1 MKSKVI
7 IALLL
12 ACCALFL
19 AWGIS
24 NIAFKEMLGTLENI
38 SAPSEKLRLVNVVS
52 RKISSMDQL
61 QREQILQSPESY
73 RIGIRVSRQL
83 RNVLDTLGRLYAG
96 DSAQLARI
104 FTIKRLLTERDKQ
117 FISYLRIREKVI
129 NDNAVSNKVRD
140 INSIVSRS
148 NAMSDSTVLASEERS
163 STTTIYPEEKERGF
177 LARLFGKKR
186 NDEGKSIKIVSEER
200 VKRDTIALA
209 AEDSIARE
217 LERSLRMIDVERKK
231 KSARFLKEEA
241 VLAKANAN
249 LIRQMQDLLG
259 KVENEVVSQIEV
271 NSVQAK
277 RVVNTG
283 IDTMGIIMVVFGV
296 ITVVLLY
303 LILTDITKSAK
314 YRHELELARDEAE
327 YHGKAKQRFLS
338 NMSHEIR
345 TPLQSIIGYSELIKD
360 QDIPQKKHVQA
371 IRHSSEHLLQ
381 IVNQILDYN
390 RIVSGKFTFNRE
402 VFDMWALMN
411 EVVSVI
417 RPQAAY
423 KGLTLETFL
432 EIEGA
437 RYVEGDAFRLKQI
450 LYNLLGNA
458 VKFTD
463 SGEVLLRAFYKKK
476 DDEAFYTF
484 SVKDTGI
491 GFSEQESQRIF
502 GEFEQGESVATNHN
516 AGTGLGLAIVKSLTE
531 AQNGRIYVKSS
542 PGKGSLFTVYLAY
555 KITAPPVIVPDDLK
569 KPNVFEGLV
578 WIVDD
583 DRLIL
588 DLCGIIFKKNSIPFH
603 RFETPS
609 ALLAN
614 EVAHDLRFVFM
625 DIRMPEMDGITLC
638 RLLREKVGNLVKI
651 YAITA
656 QVLPD
661 EREFLLENGF
671 DGLLMKPFREEE
683 LLSILSNNSQQEN
696 TGTTFDFT
704 TLKKMT
710 MGDEKLLQAIIVRFK
725 TDSIDDIALATQAM
739 KDGRISDVIL
749 IVHRLAG
756 RIAQIGHR
764 ELSGTFRKLEIR
776 IGRSKVLNEE
786 LANELSG
793 LLSALEMFCYSIS

>member
-19 AWGIS
+19 VWGIS

-61 QREQILQSPESY
+61 QREQILQNPESY
-73 RIGIRVSRQL
+73 RRAIRVSKQL
-83 RNVLDTLGRLYAG
+83 RSVLDTLGRLYAR
-96 DSAQLARI
+96 DSAQLVRI
-104 FTIKRLLTERDKQ
+104 LTIKRLLTERDKQ

-140 INSIVSRS
+140 INSIVSRG

-163 STTTIYPEEKERGF
+163 STTTIYPEEKERSF
-177 LARLFGKKR
+177 LGRLFGKKR

-209 AEDSIARE
+209 AEDSIAQE

-231 KSARFLKEEA
+231 KSAKFLKEEA
-241 VLAKANAN
+241 ILAKANAN

-277 RVVNTG
+277 RVVKTG
-283 IDTMGIIMVVFGV
+283 IDTMGIIMVVFGM

-303 LILTDITKSAK
+303 LILTDITKSAR

-345 TPLQSIIGYSELIKD
+345 TPLQSIIGYSDLIKD
-360 QDIPQKKHVQA
+360 QDIPEKKHVQA

-402 VFDMWALMN
+402 AFDIWSLIN

-417 RPQAAY
+417 GPQAAS
-423 KGLTLETFL
+423 KGLTLKTLL

-463 SGEVLLRAFYKKK
+463 SGEVLLRAFYKRK
-476 DDEAFYTF
+476 DNEAFYTF
-484 SVKDTGI
+484 SVKDTGV
-491 GFSEQESQRIF
+491 GFSAQESQRIF
-502 GEFEQGESVATNHN
+502 GEFEQGESVAVNHN

-542 PGKGSLFTVYLAY
+542 PGRGSLFTVYLSY
-555 KITAPPVIVPDDLK
+555 QITAPPVIAPNDLK
-569 KPNVFEGLV
+569 KRNIFKGLV

-588 DLCGIIFKKNSIPFH
+588 DLCSIIFKKNSISYQ
-603 RFETPS
+603 RFNTPS
-609 ALLAN
+609 ALLTH

-638 RLLREKVGNLVKI
+638 RLLREKVGSLVKI

-683 LLSILSNNSQQEN
+683 LLSILLNDSQLES
-696 TGTTFDFT
+696 TETTFDFT

-710 MGDEKLLQAIIVRFK
+710 MGDEKLLQAIVLRFK
-725 TDSIDDIALATQAM
+725 TDSTDDIAMARKAM
-739 KDGRISDVIL
+739 KDGRISDVVL

-764 ELSGTFRKLEIR
+764 ELSANFRKFEIR
-776 IGRSKVLNEE
+776 LDKSKDLNEE
-786 LANELSG
+786 LGNELSG
-793 LLSALEMFCYSIS
+793 LLSELEIFCYSIS

>member
-7 IALLL
+7 IALML

-24 NIAFKEMLGTLENI
+24 NVAFKEMLGTLESI

-61 QREQILQSPESY
+61 QREQILQNPAAY
-73 RIGIRVSRQL
+73 RIGIRASKQL
-83 RNVLDTLGRLYAG
+83 RNVLDTLGTLYAE

-104 FTIKRLLTERDKQ
+104 LSIKRLLAERDKQ
-117 FISYLRIREKVI
+117 FASYLRTREKVI
-129 NDNAVSNKVRD
+129 NDDAVSDKVRD

-148 NAMSDSTVLASEERS
+148 NGRPDSTVLASEERS

-177 LARLFGKKR
+177 LSRLFGKKR
-186 NDEGKSIKIVSEER
+186 NEEGKSIKIVSEER

-217 LERSLRMIDVERKK
+217 LEHSLRVMELERKK
-231 KSARFLKEEA
+231 KSASFLKEEA
-241 VLAKANAN
+241 VLARANAN

-345 TPLQSIIGYSELIKD
+345 TPLQSIIGYSDLIKD
-360 QDIPQKKHVQA
+360 QDIPDKKHILA

-402 VFDMWALMN
+402 VFDLWSLIN
-411 EVVSVI
+411 EVVTVI
-417 RPQAAY
+417 RPQAES
-423 KGLTLETFL
+423 KGLTLKTHL

-437 RYVEGDAFRLKQI
+437 RYVEGDSFRLKQI

-463 SGEVLLRAFYKKK
+463 SGEVLLKAFYKRKNE
-476 DDEAFYTF
+476 EAFYTF

-491 GFSEQESQRIF
+491 GFSEEEGKRIF
-502 GEFEQGESVATNHN
+502 GEFEQGESTTTNHN

-531 AQNGRIYVKSS
+531 AQNGRIYVKSN

-555 KITAPPVIVPDDLK
+555 QIAEPPVVIPEDSK
-569 KPNVFEGLV
+569 STHAFEGLV

-588 DLCGIIFKKNSIPFH
+588 DLCGIFLKRNGISYHCFD
-603 RFETPS
+603 TPS
-609 ALLAN
+609 ALLAQK
-614 EVAHDLRFVFM
+614 VTHGLRFVFM

-638 RLLREKVGNLVKI
+638 RLLRERVGDLVKI

-683 LLSILSNNSQQEN
+683 LLSILSNESQYED
-696 TGTTFDFT
+696 TGAMFDFT
-704 TLKKMT
+704 ALKKMT
-710 MGDEKLLQAIIVRFK
+710 MGDEKLLQAIVKRFK
-725 TDSIDDIALATQAM
+725 TDSIEDIDMTRKAMQDD
-739 KDGRISDVIL
+739 RISDVIL
-749 IVHRLAG
+749 LVHRLAG
-756 RIAQIGHR
+756 RIAQIGNR
-764 ELSGTFRKLEIR
+764 ELSATFRKCEIR
-776 IGRSKVLNEE
+776 LDKSKVLDEE
-786 LANELSG
+786 IRNELSG
-793 LLSALEMFCYSIS
+793 LLSDLEIFCYSIS